1 MTISSVPRRVL
12 QLELNEVPFRI
23 LDDFASEHPRS
34 HIAKLLPRASQFQT
48 RAADDPA
55 GIPHGV
61 LSPWITWPTVHRG
74 VEHARHGVTHLGQD
88 LTEVDRLFP
97 PIWRLLTEAGVQSA
111 VFGALH
117 THPLPENVERYAFY
131 VPDTFAATAQ
141 CHPATIAPFQAFN
154 LRMAR
159 ASARV
164 VSAGIDWRGGWGVAR
179 SLPALGLRPR
189 TLLRTAGQLAEERLR
204 PWRRV
209 RRRTF
214 QSVLAFDVFWNQLVR
229 TRPRFATFFS
239 NHVASAM
246 HRYWAATYPQEYEQF
261 EFDSEW
267 VSRYRDEIGFS
278 MRVADQWIGRLVG
291 WVETIPGATL
301 LVTSSMGQAATTARR
316 VMTQLYV
323 RDGARLMAAL
333 GLAPEEWHRQPAMEP
348 DFNIAV
354 RAGTDAT
361 LRQRLDGL
369 QIGGRPVR
377 YDVKGEG
384 FFSIIFGHAN
394 LGDKPDAIELDGAVR
409 SPESLG
415 LVNTVIEEQGGS
427 TAFHIPEGHLLLY
440 EPSEG
445 RRLDATRQEVST
457 LEIAPFVLRRLGL
470 RPPRYMKPGGTLAA
484 FAATTH

>member
-1 MTISSVPRRVL
+1 MASSAPPRVL

-23 LDDFASEHPRS
+23 LDDFAAEHPRS
-34 HIAKLLPRASQFQT
+34 HIAKLFLRASQFQT

-131 VPDTFAATAQ
+131 VPDTFAATEQ

-164 VSAGIDWRGGWGVAR
+164 VSAGIDWGGALGLVR
-179 SLPALGLRPR
+179 SLPTLGLRPR

-214 QSVLAFDVFWNQLVR
+214 QSVLAFDVFFHQLVR
-229 TRPRFATFFS
+229 TKPRFAIFFS

-261 EFDSEW
+261 DFDEQW
-267 VSRYRDEIGFS
+267 VERFRDEISFS
-278 MRVADQWIGRLVG
+278 MRVTDEWVGRLVA
-291 WVETIPGATL
+291 WVDATPGAML
-301 LVTSSMGQAATTARR
+301 LATSSMGQAATKARR

-323 RDGARLMAAL
+323 RDGERLMAAL
-333 GLAPEEWHRQPAMEP
+333 GFPREEWERQPAMEP
-348 DFNIAV
+348 DFNITIRGGGEA
-354 RAGTDAT
+354 A
-361 LRQRLDGL
+361 LRKRLDRLVIEG
-369 QIGGRPVR
+369 QPVR
-377 YDVKGEG
+377 YDARGGG

-394 LGDKPDAIELDGAVR
+394 LRDEPEAIQLDGVAQA
-409 SPESLG
+409 PESLG

-427 TAFHIPEGHLLLY
+427 TAFHVPEGHLLLY
-440 EPSEG
+440 EPGEG
-445 RRLDATRQEVST
+445 RRLEATRREVST
-457 LEIAPFVLRRLGL
+457 LEIAPFVLRRLGV
-470 RPPRYMKPGGTLAA
+470 RPPGYMESESALAGSA
-484 FAATTH
+484 GVAV